1 MWLVVGLGNPGSQ
14 YQMTRH
20 NIGFM
25 VVDAWVHSM
34 NAGSFKSEH
43 KAETKKIKIDLDGK
57 SEEILIAKPQ
67 TYMNKSGESVQAL
80 MHFYKITIE
89 KILVIHDDIDQPFG
103 AIKFHKNRGHGG
115 QNGIRNITEM
125 LGTMDYARLKI
136 GVGRPSHPG
145 FDIGDYVLSSFPKD
159 EIPLL
164 NEVIEKACDG
174 IECFIFKGLGQAST
188 NFNGPVNGQVIK
200 GV

>member
-25 VVDAWVHSM
+25 AIDAWVHSM
-34 NAGSFKSEH
+34 NAGSFKTEH
-43 KAETKKIKIDLDGK
+43 KAETKKIKLDLEGR

-80 MHFYKITIE
+80 MHFYKIPIE
-89 KILVIHDDIDQPFG
+89 KILVVHDDIDQTFG
-103 AIKFHKNRGHGG
+103 SMKFQKNRGHGG
-115 QNGIRNITEM
+115 QNGIRSITEI
-125 LGTMDYARLKI
+125 LGTMDYARLKL

-145 FDIGDYVLSSFPKD
+145 FDIGDYVLSNFAKD
-159 EIPLL
+159 EIPVL
-164 NEVIEKACDG
+164 NDVIEKACDG
-174 IECFIFKGLGQAST
+174 IECFIFKGLNQAST
-188 NFNGPVNGQVIK
+188 QFNVTVNGQAK
-200 GV
+200 GAP